1 MSSLFPNYGR
11 WPISIVKGEGNYLW
25 DDQGKRYLDLVSGIA
40 VTSLGNVPPKVKGK
54 LQEQMDTLWHC
65 SNLFNI
71 PVQEAFADKL
81 VSLTCG
87 NRAFFCNSGG
97 EANEAAIKLARRY
110 AQRVLNEDRY
120 EVITFTQSFHGRT
133 LATLTATGQDK
144 VKDGFA
150 PLPEG
155 FKTLP
160 YNDRKALREAI
171 TDKTIAIML
180 EMVQGEGGV
189 NPADPAFVE
198 EIKAL
203 CAEHNLLIIVDE
215 VQTGIGRT
223 GKWFAYQHYDIEPDI
238 ITMAKGLGSGFP
250 IGAMV
255 GKEKLAQAFGPGTHG
270 TTFGGNPLA
279 ATAGLATLE
288 TIDEDGYIQKVN
300 EMGEYL
306 RTQLEGLKASH
317 PNIVEVRGKGLLVGM
332 EMDAPVGDAVTA
344 LREEGFLLL
353 MAGPNVIRILPPFTI
368 TKEEIDE
375 AVQALARVLNQTY
388 TERVRG

>member
-25 DDQGKRYLDLVSGIA
+25 DEQGKRYLDMVSGIA
-40 VTSLGNVPPKVKGK
+40 VTSLGNVPPKVKAK
-54 LQEQMDTLWHC
+54 VQEQLDTLWHC

-71 PVQEAFADKL
+71 PRQEALADKL

-87 NRAFFCNSGG
+87 DRAFFCNSGA

-155 FKTLP
+155 FKTVP
-160 YNDRKALREAI
+160 YNDAKALREAI

-223 GKWFAYQHYDIEPDI
+223 GKWFAYQHFDVEPDI

-250 IGAMV
+250 IGAIV
-255 GKEKLAQAFGPGTHG
+255 GKEKLAPAFGPGTHG

-279 ATAGLATLE
+279 STAGLATLE
-288 TIDEDGYIQKVN
+288 TIEEDGYIQKVN

-317 PNIVEVRGKGLLVGM
+317 PNILDVRGKGLIVGV
-332 EMDAPVGDAVTA
+332 EMDAPVGDLVAA
-344 LREEGFLLL
+344 LREEGILLL

-368 TKEEIDE
+368 TEEEIDE
-375 AVQALARVLNQTY
+375 AVHALARVLEGNLAA
-388 TERVRG
+388 R

>member
-1 MSSLFPNYGR
+1 MSNLFSNYGR

-25 DDQGKRYLDLVSGIA
+25 DDQGKKYLDLVSGIA
-40 VTSLGNVPPKVKGK
+40 VTSLGNVPPKVKAR
-54 LQEQMDTLWHC
+54 LQEQLDRLWHC
-65 SNLFNI
+65 SNLFHI
-71 PVQEAFADKL
+71 PQQEALAEKL

-87 NRAFFCNSGG
+87 QRAFFCNSGA

-144 VKDGFA
+144 VKDGFS

-155 FKTLP
+155 FKTVP
-160 YNDRKALREAI
+160 YNDSQALREAI

-189 NPADPAFVE
+189 NPADPAFVA

-203 CAEHNLLIIVDE
+203 SIEHNLLVIVDE

-250 IGAMV
+250 IGAIV
-255 GKEKLAQAFGPGTHG
+255 GKEKLAEAFGPGTHG

-288 TIDEDGYIQKVN
+288 TIEEEGYLQKVN

-306 RTQLEGLKASH
+306 RTRLEELKASY
-317 PNIVEVRGKGLLVGM
+317 PQIVEVRGKGLLVGI
-332 EMDAPVGDAVTA
+332 EMDGSVGDLLSA
-344 LREEGFLLL
+344 LREEGILLL

-368 TKEEIDE
+368 TKGEIDE
-375 AVQALARVLNQTY
+375 AVQTLAKVLDQTY
-388 TERVRG
+388 AARG

>member
-1 MSSLFPNYGR
+1 MSNLFPNYGR

-25 DDQGKRYLDLVSGIA
+25 DDQGKKYLDLVSGIA
-40 VTSLGNVPPKVKGK
+40 VTSLGNVPPKVKAR
-54 LQEQMDTLWHC
+54 LQEQLDRLWHC
-65 SNLFNI
+65 SNLFHI
-71 PVQEAFADKL
+71 PQQEALAEKL

-87 NRAFFCNSGG
+87 QRAFFCNSGA

-144 VKDGFA
+144 VKDGFS

-155 FKTLP
+155 FKTVP
-160 YNDRKALREAI
+160 YNDSQALREAI

-189 NPADPAFVE
+189 NPADPAFVA

-203 CAEHNLLIIVDE
+203 SIEHNLLVIVDE

-250 IGAMV
+250 IGAIV
-255 GKEKLAQAFGPGTHG
+255 GKEKLAEAFGPGTHG

-288 TIDEDGYIQKVN
+288 TIEEEGYLQKVN

-306 RTQLEGLKASH
+306 GTRLEELKASY
-317 PNIVEVRGKGLLVGM
+317 PQIVEVRGKGLLVGI
-332 EMDAPVGDAVTA
+332 EMDGSVGDLLSA
-344 LREEGFLLL
+344 LREEGILLL

-368 TKEEIDE
+368 TKGEIDE
-375 AVQALARVLNQTY
+375 AVQTLAKVLDQTY
-388 TERVRG
+388 AARG